1 MIKAMMAMGSTKT
14 TQPSTRVT
22 KSTKHSWENHYGKG
36 KYFPDKA
43 AFLDWLHSEPDV
55 TTKSVSKNGAK
66 WYWCSKCER
75 FTSHKT
81 SECTRKAKRSAI
93 KASAHL
99 STSTSVDT
107 EEIRKSDSE
116 ESGFSTE
123 TFEDKPRP
131 KKMRRSIR
139 N

>member
-1 MIKAMMAMGSTKT
+1 MIKAMMAMVSSKA

-22 KSTKHSWENHYGKG
+22 KSTKHSWENNYGKG

-55 TTKSVSKNGAK
+55 KTKSVIKNGAK

-81 SECTRKAKRSAI
+81 SECTRKVKRSAL

-99 STSTSVDT
+99 SASTSLDTVD
-107 EEIRKSDSE
+107 EGKSDSE
-116 ESGFSTE
+116 ESGFSTD
-123 TFEDKPRP
+123 TFQE
-131 KKMRRSIR
+131 
-139 N
+139 